1 MVLTNRRS
9 IYISIQRLHYFDCVS
24 IHFTL
29 WYQQR
34 PKILYTIGMYHSVFT
49 LIVQWKRR
57 RFTAIHS
64 FGNPLRPTK
73 YLVHTLIRKT
83 NEINTSR
90 REYHHPFGLYM
101 GRPTQSDRA
110 SGLVAIASSGTSP
123 TCSMLNDDPRRADQ
137 IHAVVVYACACVG
150 DRWKGDRE
158 VGARLLGTV
167 LYGNIY
173 IFGK

>member
-90 REYHHPFGLYM
+90 REYHHPFGLY
-101 GRPTQSDRA
+101 GATDAKRSR
-110 SGLVAIASSGTSP
+110 IWTS
-123 TCSMLNDDPRRADQ
+123 R
-137 IHAVVVYACACVG
+137 
-150 DRWKGDRE
+150 DRE
-158 VGARLLGTV
+158 QWDLSDLLYAKRRSATRRPNTRRRCVCVRVCG
-167 LYGNIY
+167 
-173 IFGK
+173 